1 MMAVM
6 AETCSIRVQKLVVFT
21 VNQLLCV

>member
-1 MMAVM
+1 MAVM